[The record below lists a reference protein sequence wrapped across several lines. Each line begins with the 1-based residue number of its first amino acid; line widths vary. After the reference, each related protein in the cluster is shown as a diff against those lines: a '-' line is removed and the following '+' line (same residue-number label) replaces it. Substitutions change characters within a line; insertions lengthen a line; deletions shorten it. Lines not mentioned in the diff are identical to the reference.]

1 MASVPMRSVS
11 STQLVRDLPGVK
23 QQLDKGP
30 LQITSHGRD
39 EFVVL
44 SNDDFD
50 QLRNLVGVDAKRLDG
65 KLTTVLE
72 SIDTMVML
80 FDKDLNIR
88 RANRALCDYFGFDP
102 QSLIGTPI
110 SDLLVTPTDQYVFH
124 RVKSVLESG
133 TPERFELPSSHR
145 QNRYINHLITPWPNG
160 VAHFASDVTER
171 TEARDLALAF
181 AAQQTA
187 IRGIDGVALANLDH
201 QGRFVGTS
209 GSLQTL
215 LASSAEQIEGTSI
228 LSIVDAEHRSMVQK
242 MLAFTDKPNKTAEI
256 RYLHKGTDL
265 HRARISLSPYQTTHN
280 NLEFA
285 MALQDFDLGE

>member
-39 EFVVL
+39 EFVVV
-44 SNDDFD
+44 SNDYFD
-50 QLRNLVGVDAKRLDG
+50 QLSNLVGVDAKRLDG

-102 QSLIGTPI
+102 QTLIGTPM

-171 TEARDLALAF
+171 TEARDLALAS

-201 QGRFVGTS
+201 QGKFVGTS
-209 GSLQTL
+209 GSLQAL

-228 LSIVDAEHRSMVQK
+228 LSIVDAEHRSMVQE

-256 RYLHKGTDL
+256 RYLHQGTEL